1 MTMTNHRSHHR
12 ALRSRARTAIVLALT
27 LSGLAGC
34 ASGSSYPVN
43 RSLESVH
50 QPVVQHTNYTF
61 DVNTGVTGLSVSER
75 HRLASWFE
83 AMDLHYGDR
92 IAIDD
97 PLASPA
103 TRAAVEAEAARYGM
117 MLSETAPTTPGY
129 VNAGTARVVII
140 RSTASVKGCPDWGTK
155 SDFNMNNATATG
167 YGCAINGNLAAM
179 VANPDHLIQGVKG
192 TSETVIVDSNKAIE
206 SFRALPPSGSQGLK
220 ASASDGK

>member
-1 MTMTNHRSHHR
+1 MIMTTHSANRSKAGR
-12 ALRSRARTAIVLALT
+12 AVLLALA

-61 DVNTGVTGLSVSER
+61 DVNTGVSGLSISER
-75 HRLASWFE
+75 HRLQSWFE

-92 IAIDD
+92 IAVDD
-97 PLASPA
+97 PLANPA
-103 TRAAVEAEAARYGM
+103 TRASVEEEASRYGM
-117 MLSETAPTTPGY
+117 MLSDTVPTTPGY
-129 VNAGTARVVII
+129 IAAGTARVVII
-140 RSTASVKGCPDWGTK
+140 RSTASVQGCPDWGTK

-179 VANPDHLIQGVKG
+179 VANPDHFIQGVKG
-192 TSETVIVDSNKAIE
+192 SSETVIVDSTKAIE
-206 SFRALPPSGSQGLK
+206 SFRALTPTGAGGLK

>member
-1 MTMTNHRSHHR
+1 MTMTIHSS
-12 ALRSRARTAIVLALT
+12 APFKTGRTIALALA
-27 LSGLAGC
+27 LAGLAGC
-34 ASGSSYPVN
+34 GSGSSYPVN

-61 DVNTGVTGLSVSER
+61 DVATGVNGLSVSER
-75 HRLASWFE
+75 RRLASWFE

-97 PLASPA
+97 PLANPA
-103 TRAAVEAEAARYGM
+103 TRADVEQEASRYGM
-117 MLSETAPTTPGY
+117 MLADSAPTTPGY

-155 SDFNMNNATATG
+155 SDFNMNNATSTG

-179 VANPDHLIQGVKG
+179 VANPDHLIEGVKG
-192 TSETVIVDSNKAIE
+192 TSETVVVSSSKAIE
-206 SFRALPPSGSQGLK
+206 TFRAAQPTGAGGLK
-220 ASASDGK
+220 ATSSDGK